1 MITLTQKIIF
11 YLECDAHVINGLT
24 WMHLQDIFT
33 GSIFPM
39 QEGMKPWLDRRDVIK
54 KYPSYLEDGYFVQ
67 TRWMNREVYPELNQ
81 PHLIE
86 LRTTGMATIFAAIEY
101 GHGRSGGFENWFPS
115 DHWNEESG
123 EIELSGMKL
132 NKIFSIRLENAIQVN
147 IQNYFGD
154 GSDPHLTGSAETAL
168 LFIVVSHCSGKY
180 IFF

>member
-1 MITLTQKIIF
+1 M
-11 YLECDAHVINGLT
+11 INGLK
-24 WMHLQDIFT
+24 WWGLDWFDT

-39 QEGMKPWLDRRDVIK
+39 KESMKPWMDRRDVIK
-54 KYPSYLEDGYFVQ
+54 SYPSYLEDGYFVQ
-67 TRWMNREVYPELNQ
+67 TRWMNREVYPSLNQ

-123 EIELSGMKL
+123 EIVTSDVTL
-132 NKIFSIRLENAIQVN
+132 NRIFSIRLENPIQVN
-147 IQNYFGD
+147 IQNYFPE
-154 GSDPHLTGSAETAL
+154 STDPHLTSSAETAI

-180 IFF
+180 KFF